1 MPFKLIFFLVSS
13 ILFFCST
20 SYGQSSADAAKSAA
34 NAALAARAAS
44 GSIGFGPAGIKEVRL
59 NKIRSEENWPQISK
73 LTITLLD
80 SKESKFAIGGFF
92 SLIVPKCGATQP
104 EIFGASWED
113 TEPKFARLPS
123 SDVYDLLERSDLYS
137 QYRIELQNRLLLAAQ
152 LPTFEI
158 IDKLKVEPG
167 SRQLIIP
174 FLNDSLLFNRQECQ
188 QLTPIEKQVIS
199 QIPKLINQ

>member
-1 MPFKLIFFLVSS
+1 MTFKLSSFLIYIV
-13 ILFFCST
+13 LFFCT
-20 SYGQSSADAAKSAA
+20 VLYGQSGADAAKSAA
-34 NAALAARAAS
+34 DAALAARAAS
-44 GSIGFGPAGIKEVRL
+44 GSIGFGPAAIKEARL
-59 NKIRSEENWPQISK
+59 TKIRSEQNWPQISK
-73 LTITLLD
+73 LTIALLD
-80 SKESKFAIGGFF
+80 SKESKFAIGWFF
-92 SLIVPKCGATQP
+92 SWIVPKCGAAQP

-113 TEPKFARLPS
+113 TAPKFAKLPS
-123 SDVYDLLERSDLYS
+123 SDVYDLLERADLYS

-167 SRQLIIP
+167 NRQLIIP